1 MNMKTS
7 ETDLLPPRDCGELAP
22 SPLTERQFSR
32 FLGAMESAARESLAP
47 TEEEQ
52 LEETLLTLQ
61 PAPLGI
67 GCESRLAVAMQ
78 EASPRRRRLYGYG
91 YGAWGGLASA
101 CAACV
106 ALFLGIAWLAGS
118 GNRSGALRDD
128 SLGQVNRQV
137 LESREDSL
145 RWDRASGTPYLTYNV
160 LYQDSFYLD
169 DDATGCVVISVP
181 NRCRVEVP
189 QEEII

>member
-1 MNMKTS
+1 MNTKTH
-7 ETDLLPPRDCGELAP
+7 ETELPPPRACDGLRPA
-22 SPLTERQFSR
+22 PLTEDQFAR
-32 FLGAMESAARESLAP
+32 FLGAMESAAHDSLPPAD
-47 TEEEQ
+47 EEE
-52 LEETLLTLQ
+52 LEDALHTLE
-61 PAPLGI
+61 PAPLGAVR
-67 GCESRLAVAMQ
+67 ESRLAAAM
-78 EASPRRRRLYGYG
+78 EATFPRRRLRGYG
-91 YGAWGGLASA
+91 SWQGWASA
-101 CAACV
+101 CAACLALV
-106 ALFLGIAWLAGS
+106 AGLAWMAGGGGRIAPH
-118 GNRSGALRDD
+118 DE

-145 RWDRASGTPYLTYNV
+145 RWDRASGKPYLTYNV

>member
-1 MNMKTS
+1 MNTNTLDP
-7 ETDLLPPRDCGELAP
+7 EGLPPRGCTELTP
-22 SPLTERQFSR
+22 SPLTETQFTR
-32 FLGAMESAARESLAP
+32 FLGAMESAARDTLAP
-47 TEEEQ
+47 AEEEQ
-52 LEETLLTLQ
+52 LEETLLTLE
-61 PAPLGI
+61 PAPLGA
-67 GCESRLAVAMQ
+67 GREGRLASAMGK
-78 EASPRRRRLYGYG
+78 AGLRRRSLPYG
-91 YGAWGGLASA
+91 YGAWGGFASA
-101 CAACV
+101 CAACL
-106 ALFLGIAWLAGS
+106 ALVFGVAWLAKGWS
-118 GNRSGALRDD
+118 HPSSAGRDE
-128 SLGQVNRQV
+128 SLVQVNRQV